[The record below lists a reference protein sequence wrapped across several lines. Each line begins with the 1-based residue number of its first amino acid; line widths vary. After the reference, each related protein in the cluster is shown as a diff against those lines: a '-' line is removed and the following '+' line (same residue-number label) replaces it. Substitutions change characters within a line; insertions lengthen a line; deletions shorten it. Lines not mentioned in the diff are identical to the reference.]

1 MSPRA
6 LIASLALTAALFP
19 HRLPGQGFRV
29 RLDARFQSVSY
40 RGIAADSILTADTVT
55 GPNGGAQT
63 RDGFAVRCLPGTDY
77 CHFFRPGQVQRAAPL
92 VTTAEGAL
100 WGLGISGLSLHAT
113 ARAAVD
119 LGSADVWPGTSPAM
133 QLLEGYAQYAV
144 PHLTARAGRQYTA
157 SRLGFQGF
165 DGAWLTL
172 RHRGLGLEF
181 TGYGGWGLAHGVAL
195 PVTSPALN
203 PLNDFQPR
211 NRQLLTGA
219 QLGWARPPAALRA
232 VYEREFDPG
241 PDYLVAER
249 AGIDAFLDL
258 PLALRLSGGADYDV
272 AMGWWGSAEATLGF
286 APGGSWLSAAAG
298 ARRYRPHFD
307 LWTIWGAFS
316 PVPYHAMFGS
326 IALGPQWGVRL
337 RARGE
342 QYWYAP
348 AEAQTPLVGGAKDE
362 GWRWTFGASY
372 RPKLPLTIDAGYSL
386 ELGPGAGAGGIDG
399 TVLYAPDERLRVSIY
414 ASMLERPL
422 EFRFNES
429 SLRAFGLDT
438 EYRPSTRIRV
448 GATVTRY
455 GETRDR
461 PDAAAVDWSQFR
473 VTTRLTVLLG
483 SAADQAGL
491 PPAVRRMPS
500 GGGRR

>member
-1 MSPRA
+1 MSARA
-6 LIASLALTAALFP
+6 LIGSVAFVAVLSPPPLLS
-19 HRLPGQGFRV
+19 QGFRV

-40 RGIAADSILTADTVT
+40 RGIVADSIAPADTVT
-55 GPNGGAQT
+55 APNGGPQT
-63 RDGFAVRCLPGTDY
+63 RDGFAVRCLPGVAY
-77 CHFFRPGQVQRAAPL
+77 CHFFRPGPARRAAPL
-92 VTTAEGAL
+92 VTTAEGAF
-100 WGLGISGLSLHAT
+100 WGLGVAGLSLHAT
-113 ARAAVD
+113 GRAALD

-144 PHLTARAGRQYTA
+144 LHLTARAGRQYVA
-157 SRLGFQGF
+157 SRLGFQGL
-165 DGAWLTL
+165 DGARLTL

-203 PLNDFQPR
+203 PLDDFQPR

-219 QLGWARPPAALRA
+219 QLGWARPPVALRA

-241 PDYLVAER
+241 PDYLVGER
-249 AGIDAFLDL
+249 AGIDASLDL
-258 PLALRLSGGADYDV
+258 PLALSLSGGVDYDL

-286 APGGSWLSAAAG
+286 TPVASWLSAAVG

-316 PVPYHAMFGS
+316 PVPYHAVFGS
-326 IALGPQWGVRL
+326 VALGPRWGVRL

-342 QYWYAP
+342 QYRFEP
-348 AEAQTPLVGGAKDE
+348 AAAQTPLVVGAKDE

-372 RPKLPLTIDAGYSL
+372 TPKLPLTIDAGYYL
-386 ELGPGAGAGGIDG
+386 ELGPGAGAGGFDG
-399 TVLYAPDERLRVSIY
+399 AVLYAPDERLRVSIH

-429 SLRAFGLDT
+429 SLRAFGLDV
-438 EYRPSTRIRV
+438 EFRPSARLRI
-448 GATVTRY
+448 GADVSRY
-455 GETRDR
+455 DETRDR
-461 PDAAAVDWSQFR
+461 PDAAAVDWDQFR
-473 VTTRLTVLLG
+473 ATTRLTVLLG
-483 SAADQAGL
+483 SAADQARL